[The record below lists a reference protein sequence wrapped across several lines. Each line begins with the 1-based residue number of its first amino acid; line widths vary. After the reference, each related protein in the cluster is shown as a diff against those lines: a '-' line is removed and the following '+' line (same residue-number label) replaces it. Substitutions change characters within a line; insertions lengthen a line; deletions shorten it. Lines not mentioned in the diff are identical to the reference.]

1 MGSIDYKK
9 LYELQDMVL
18 DAGFAS
24 EDLLKSIRLV
34 ENTFLDNF
42 DEEFEKLIYEIKEQK
57 EHKK

>member
-42 DEEFEKLIYEIKEQK
+42 DKEFEKLIYEIKEQK